1 EQGMDVTVVH
11 LAEWLMEV
19 QLDRRAGELLKKD
32 LEKQGLRFELQA
44 NTQEIIGDKQV
55 EGIRLSDGR
64 VLDADMVVMAVGIRP
79 VTKEARA
86 AGLDIGRG
94 IIVDDFMQT
103 SDPKIYAV
111 GECA

>member
-1 EQGMDVTVVH
+1 MVDGSTIRPSC
-11 LAEWLMEV
+11 
-19 QLDRRAGELLKKD
+19 RRIVEKD

-79 VTKEARA
+79 VTKEARSRVRHRSWYYR
-86 AGLDIGRG
+86 GRL
-94 IIVDDFMQT
+94 
-103 SDPKIYAV
+103 YAN
-111 GECA
+111 E